1 MGHTHTINLTN
12 WECCEIYV
20 KKKQCE
26 TIILNGGQ
34 INEKSVL
41 EVQH

>member
-1 MGHTHTINLTN
+1 MTKR
-12 WECCEIYV
+12 ECCEIYV

-41 EVQH
+41 EVKQTLKSMSYL